1 MQLVKERTH
10 DRLFH
15 FFDEEFE
22 KIKEYHGQTNAFSA
36 SIPGIPKH
44 TVEAEIKDD
53 LVLQIPNDCG
63 ETADFKDQDNPE
75 ERNDRFRNE
84 SGYFSNTDP
93 SGSSADPFAS
103 SPGPSCSSVLSLDQ
117 DQVSDR
123 LYLEAYKPTAQH
135 DIPYLEAYKPTA
147 QHDRLYLEAH
157 QPTAGPSHMV
167 IITNS

>member
-1 MQLVKERTH
+1 MNSELGFYLEPEVQLLKERTP
-10 DRLFH
+10 DRIFH

-22 KIKEYHGQTNAFSA
+22 KIQEYHSQTNASA
-36 SIPGIPKH
+36 PGLPKH
-44 TVEAEIKDD
+44 TVETETKDD
-53 LVLQIPNDCG
+53 LVLQIPNDYG
-63 ETADFKDQDNPE
+63 ETADFMDHDNPE

-123 LYLEAYKPTAQH
+123 
-135 DIPYLEAYKPTA
+135 IYLEAYKPTA